1 MHNDYLRDRAM
12 RKDYRRGANGR
23 YRRDYESDMRNPYG
37 SKGGYVRSRRGRD
50 RAMDSEY
57 SYPEYDSRY
66 DYGYD
71 TRYGDSRD
79 YMGDEH
85 YGEHHR
91 PMEYEMYGIGGMR
104 PMYDYRDY
112 AHYRDYA
119 EEKEH
124 KEYQEKLH
132 DWISKLK
139 KKDKFNLPKEE
150 VFKKAKEMGI
160 KFEKYDETEFY
171 AVYLMLVSDF
181 KQISSEPHRYIA
193 MAKEWLE
200 DDDIKR
206 KGSEKVCAY
215 LYSIVLGEDE

>member
-1 MHNDYLRDRAM
+1 MRNDYLRDRAM
-12 RKDYRRGANGR
+12 RRGGRR
-23 YRRDYESDMRNPYG
+23 DMRNPYG
-37 SKGGYVRSRRGRD
+37 SRGGYVGSKRSRD
-50 RAMDSEY
+50 RAMDSRY
-57 SYPEYDSRY
+57 DYTEYDSRDYRRY
-66 DYGYD
+66 D
-71 TRYGDSRD
+71 RYQDSRD

-85 YGEHHR
+85 FGEHYR
-91 PMEYEMYGIGGMR
+91 PYGYQMYGMGGIR
-104 PMYDYRDY
+104 PEYDYSDYGDYDYMYD
-112 AHYRDYA
+112 RDYA

-132 DWISKLK
+132 EWITKLK

-160 KFEKYDETEFY
+160 KFDKFDEMEFY
-171 AVYLMLVSDF
+171 AVYLMLISDF

-193 MAKEWLE
+193 MAKDWLE